1 MKLYLCITLLITL
14 SLISC
19 KKDEDSPK
27 TKTDLLTESTW
38 IFDNQMLDVNY
49 NSKPDDE
56 KGNTKDLRLNFKTD
70 GTLEYTLDNEIQD
83 LTWAFESDE
92 SIIEINGLLIENI
105 ISSETKYQLLIYQ
118 LNASNLIFQ
127 STTVDNP
134 EQLRF
139 EIYKK

>member
-27 TKTDLLTESTW
+27 TKTDLLTESIW
-38 IFDNQMLDVNY
+38 IFDNQMHDTNN

-56 KGNTKDLRLNFKTD
+56 KGNTKNLKLNFKVD
-70 GTLEYTLDNEIQD
+70 GTLEYILDNDIQD
-83 LTWAFESDE
+83 FTWSFDSSE
-92 SIIEINGLLIENI
+92 SIIKIIKLIEEDDFYSKEENH
-105 ISSETKYQLLIYQ
+105 KLIYQ
-118 LNASNLIFQ
+118 LNTSNLIFQ
-127 STTVDNP
+127 GATVGNP
-134 EQLRF
+134 EQLNF